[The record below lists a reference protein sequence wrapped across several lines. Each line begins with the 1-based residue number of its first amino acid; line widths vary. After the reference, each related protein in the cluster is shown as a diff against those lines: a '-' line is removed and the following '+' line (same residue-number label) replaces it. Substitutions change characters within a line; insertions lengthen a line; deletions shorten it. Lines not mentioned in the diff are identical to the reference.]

1 MARTDQQE
9 GKLKR
14 ELKALKPN
22 YLDMHTIN
30 RPVGLIDLILWDA
43 LSL

>member
-1 MARTDQQE
+1 MARADQQE
-9 GKLKR
+9 GKLKSG
-14 ELKALKPN
+14 LKALKLN
-22 YLDMHTIN
+22 YLDTHTMN